1 MDAAH
6 TKAQETRRENEAK
19 RYEAVRRANEELAET
34 VNGLN
39 RILADPEASREERLK
54 AAELIVELKKSRW

>member
-1 MDAAH
+1 MDNAH
-6 TKAQETRRENEAK
+6 MKAQETRKANEAK
-19 RYEAVRRANEELAET
+19 RAEAARKATEELAVT
-34 VNGLN
+34 VKGLN

>member
-6 TKAQETRRENEAK
+6 AKAQETRRENEAK
-19 RYEAVRRANEELAET
+19 RAEAIRRTNEELAES
-34 VNGLN
+34 VRGLN
-39 RILADPEASREERLK
+39 LILTDPEASREERLK

>member
-6 TKAQETRRENEAK
+6 AKAQETRRENEAK
-19 RYEAVRRANEELAET
+19 RAEAIRRANEELAET
-34 VNGLN
+34 VKGLN
-39 RILADPEASREERLK
+39 AIINDQEASREERLK